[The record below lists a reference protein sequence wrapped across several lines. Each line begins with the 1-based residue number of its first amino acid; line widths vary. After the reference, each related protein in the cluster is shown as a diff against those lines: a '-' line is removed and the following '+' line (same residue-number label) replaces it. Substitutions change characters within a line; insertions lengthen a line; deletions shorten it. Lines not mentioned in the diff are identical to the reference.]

1 MKLFDKRS
9 DCAIGLPENG
19 TAAISLAAA
28 DLQRDLRKISGH
40 TQGFPIAAGYENAA
54 ILIRTVPGDSAEA
67 YTIDITDDAVTITGS
82 DTLGTVFGIYAF
94 STRCLQVL
102 PVWQL
107 VDMFPQPREAME
119 LPAQIITSAPR
130 TIRLR
135 GWFIND
141 EDLLCDFKA
150 SGKHRRI
157 DYGYY
162 ANVLHMD
169 VLDMVLE
176 TALRMEINLV
186 IPGSLADIDNPAEEE
201 MIQAV
206 TRRGLYV
213 SQHHIEP
220 VGVSFFACENYL
232 ARRNRTGENLSYY
245 SNPDL
250 MEEIWQYYVNKWAK
264 YGDRVV
270 WQVGLRGKG
279 DTAVWKSDPN
289 FPDSMEARGAI
300 VSKAIRTQQR
310 MIRQALGTRDFTST
324 VTLWSEVSGLYGDG
338 YLDIP
343 EGTTVVLSDT
353 GHTQMFTENFY
364 SIPRNPIHKYGIYY
378 HTSFWYE
385 GPHLAE
391 GCNLKK
397 MAFSYEEARKMDSLS
412 YSMVNISNLRPV
424 HFSVWF
430 NACLVNAPE
439 GFDGNETLDR
449 LLGALYGQDA
459 GKIRPLLEEYYDT
472 IAVLQTEDLLQRYSL
487 LNVTR
492 HEYGPLDF
500 PEFTATDGYLRF
512 AGIRF
517 KTGKYYAAND
527 RLFVDTMKSSLENWK
542 ALYEKMCRVEAQL
555 CPESTAYFRKFLKFE
570 TFYMMQLTIWL
581 LNIKTILH
589 STTESERVQALPVAL
604 EALERILEARKV
616 LEQGKWE
623 GWHNGDKKIGIPD
636 LITLTHDAYREGV
649 KKPPKQKHANF

>member
-1 MKLFDKRS
+1 MKLFDRCN
-9 DCAIGLPENG
+9 DIAIVLPENAA
-19 TAAISLAAA
+19 AAISLAAA

-40 TQGFPIAAGYENAA
+40 TQGFPMVTDCDKSAIVIQTVSGEN
-54 ILIRTVPGDSAEA
+54 AEA
-67 YTIDITDDAVTITGS
+67 YTIDVTDNGVTITGS

-94 STRCLQVL
+94 STRCLQIL
-102 PVWQL
+102 PVWQV
-107 VDMFPQPREAME
+107 VDIFPQVRESME
-119 LPAQIITSAPR
+119 LPSQVIASAPR
-130 TIRLR
+130 TVRLR

-141 EDLLCDFKA
+141 EDLLCDFRP
-150 SGKHRRI
+150 SGKHRSI

-176 TALRMEINLV
+176 TALRLEINLV
-186 IPGSLADIDNPAEEE
+186 IPGSLADIANPAEEE
-201 MIQAV
+201 MIAAV

-220 VGVSFFACENYL
+220 VGASFFACENYL
-232 ARRNRTGENLSYY
+232 SLRNRTDENLSYY

-250 MEEIWQYYVNKWAK
+250 MEEIWQYYISKWAK

-279 DTAVWKSDPN
+279 DTAIWKSDPN

-300 VSKAIRTQQR
+300 VSKAIQAQQR
-310 MIRQALGTRDFTST
+310 MIRQALGTNDFTST

-364 SIPRNPIHKYGIYY
+364 SIPRNPVHKYGIYY

-397 MAFSYEEARKMDSLS
+397 MTFSYAEARKMDSLS

-430 NACLVNAPE
+430 NACLVNNPDS
-439 GFDGNETLDR
+439 FDRDKTLDMQ
-449 LLGALYGQDA
+449 LQALYGQDA
-459 GKIRPLLEEYYDT
+459 GRIRPLLDAYYDA
-472 IAVLQTEDLLQRYSL
+472 IAVLQTEDLLQRYRL

-527 RLFVDTMKSSLENWK
+527 QLFVDTMKASLEKWR
-542 ALYEKMCRVEAQL
+542 ALYEKMCRIEPEL
-555 CPESTAYFRKFLKFE
+555 CPQSAEYFRKFLKFE
-570 TFYMMQLTIWL
+570 TFYMMQLTVWML
-581 LNIKTILH
+581 AVKTILH
-589 STTESERVQALPVAL
+589 SENETERAEAVPIAL
-604 EALERILEARKV
+604 EALERILAERKV
-616 LEQGKWE
+616 LEQGKWV

-649 KKPPKQKHANF
+649 KIPPKQKHANF